1 MMFINYYLLSNRRD
15 GKGNQRQLGR
25 YRSFKPAKRTL
36 ENRDLNEKLHFY
48 HIKPKSKSNN
58 PRPNTGFK
66 QMAYAY
72 IRLYLIMVFIYPGA
86 RVILFSSFFLFS

>member
-1 MMFINYYLLSNRRD
+1 MVLMMYIIYYLLSNRRD
-15 GKGNQRQLGR
+15 GNSSQRQFGR

-58 PRPNTGFK
+58 QRPNTGFK
-66 QMAYAY
+66 PIAY
-72 IRLYLIMVFIYPGA
+72 F
-86 RVILFSSFFLFS
+86 

>member
-1 MMFINYYLLSNRRD
+1 MGLWKIIRVNGNEQPIFSVAVKHLYYIVENGFMMYIIYYLLSNRRD
-15 GKGNQRQLGR
+15 GKSSQRQLGR

-58 PRPNTGFK
+58 QRPNTGFE
-66 QMAYAY
+66 
-72 IRLYLIMVFIYPGA
+72 
-86 RVILFSSFFLFS
+86 

>member
-1 MMFINYYLLSNRRD
+1 MVFMMYIIYYLLSNRRD
-15 GKGNQRQLGR
+15 GKSSQRQLGR

-72 IRLYLIMVFIYPGA
+72 IKLYLIMVFCD
-86 RVILFSSFFLFS
+86 